1 MLVLEAKWLSRAKL
15 RAKLALIHKLSVES
29 KKRVKYTDTIAVTL
43 YYTFPRGNNHLISL
57 LIISNAV

>member
-29 KKRVKYTDTIAVTL
+29 KKKVKYTDTSCDFVL
-43 YYTFPRGNNHLISL
+43 YFSKRK
-57 LIISNAV
+57 